1 MVVAA
6 ARAGVGVPILI
17 GVRDK
22 VIESAK
28 ALGLEVDVRRLDAST
43 ATVQDAAVAVGCQD
57 AQIAKSLVFVADGD
71 PVVCIASGAHRV
83 DTDRLAD
90 VLDVAEVRQ
99 ATPDEVRA
107 ATGFAVG
114 GVPPFGH
121 GLPVVLDASLLDHD
135 CVWAAGGDGQSLFE
149 IDPKVLAGCT
159 SATVA
164 AIA

>member
-1 MVVAA
+1 M
-6 ARAGVGVPILI
+6 
-17 GVRDK
+17 RDK
-22 VIESAK
+22 VIESARS
-28 ALGLEVDVRRLDAST
+28 LGLDVDVRRLDSST
-43 ATVQDAAVAVGCQD
+43 ATVRAAATAVGCKD

-99 ATPDEVRA
+99 ATPEEVRA
-107 ATGFAVG
+107 ATGFSVG

-121 GLPVVLDASLLDHD
+121 GLPVVFDQALLDHD
-135 CVWAAGGDGQSLFE
+135 CVWAAGGDGHSLFE
-149 IDPKVLAGCT
+149 VSPKALAGCT